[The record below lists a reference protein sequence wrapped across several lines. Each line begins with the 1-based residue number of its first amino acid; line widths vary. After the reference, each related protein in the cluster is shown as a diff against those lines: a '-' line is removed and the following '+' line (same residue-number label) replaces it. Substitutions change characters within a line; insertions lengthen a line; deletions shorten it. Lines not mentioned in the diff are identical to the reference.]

1 MDLVFHI
8 SNFVSL
14 IEGTNFDYIITE
26 KNIIKYTN
34 VKGANIETCKLIIAE
49 QEKNAPKNI
58 LSNHIQYIKRKFVC
72 ILELWNGMLFFLFDN
87 SKERICYRRHVLQ
100 QLISLVKSSSSD
112 CGDYKSHYFYK

>member
-1 MDLVFHI
+1 MFHI
-8 SNFVSL
+8 SNFVGL

-34 VKGANIETCKLIIAE
+34 VKGANIETCKLIIDE

-100 QLISLVKSSSSD
+100 QLISLMKIESAESES
-112 CGDYKSHYFYK
+112 GYKSYYFYKEL